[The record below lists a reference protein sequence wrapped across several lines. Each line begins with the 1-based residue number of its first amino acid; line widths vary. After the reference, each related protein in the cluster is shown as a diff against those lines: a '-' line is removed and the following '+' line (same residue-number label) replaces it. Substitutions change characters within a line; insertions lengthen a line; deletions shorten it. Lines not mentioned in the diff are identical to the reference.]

1 LSSSASDVASL
12 IGSSVFAG
20 VYEGS
25 SLTSKSLENISN
37 CLLKSIWLKLA
48 VFGAS
53 LSRLNEPFSYKSLKK
68 GVLAG
73 AGFQS
78 LETIE
83 EVLLPR
89 IVTGSL
95 SALIRE
101 NFLSMW
107 Y

>member
-1 LSSSASDVASL
+1 MLSSSAAIDEASL
-12 IGSSVFAG
+12 IGASVFA
-20 VYEGS
+20 GS
-25 SLTSKSLENISN
+25 SLTSKSLVNISN
-37 CLLKSIWLKLA
+37 YLLKSIWLKLA

-53 LSRLNEPFSYKSLKK
+53 FSRLNEPLSCRSLKK

-89 IVTGSL
+89 MVTGSL
-95 SALIRE
+95 SALMRE
-101 NFLSMW
+101 NFLSMR